1 MKGVGTGARAVRQGA
16 RCCWRARTTTAPR
29 PLLAEVAPENGTGA
43 MPEAYEA
50 MGELLFAKGEFA
62 KGCQHYF
69 FGLSRAP
76 AEGPPVEPLK
86 AKATDVEKR
95 LAAAGQPAM
104 AKAWKTE
111 ADALLQP

>member
-1 MKGVGTGARAVRQGA
+1 M
-16 RCCWRARTTTAPR
+16 
-29 PLLAEVAPENGTGA
+29 GA

-69 FGLSRAP
+69 FGLSRAQLNG
-76 AEGPPVEPLK
+76 APVETLK

-104 AKAWKTE
+104 AKAWKSETE
-111 ADALLQP
+111 ALLQQ